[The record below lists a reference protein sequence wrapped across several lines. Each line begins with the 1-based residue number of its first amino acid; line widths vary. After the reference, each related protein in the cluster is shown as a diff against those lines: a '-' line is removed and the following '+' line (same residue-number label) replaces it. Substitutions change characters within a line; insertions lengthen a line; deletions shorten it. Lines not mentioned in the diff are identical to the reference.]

1 MSTGTLRR
9 RALPLA
15 LTLTGALVSAGLMAM
30 PASPASAVP
39 VSLAKSVGVG
49 EGKALVRID
58 AAKVS
63 VKKVADGAY
72 LLTVPIG
79 SAGQWMGE
87 RTASNGKSRLR
98 VGNVSASGLAENW
111 GSFRLG
117 KTGVKATLVWNS
129 NKGASASKALVW
141 LKKPTVSDSGVS
153 FRLTT
158 RATLPAHPQQV
169 TLNVS
174 RAKSKQVRTDYQV
187 QGTISITE
195 ALKYWAAFEYPAYWH
210 VRLYNSSNDN
220 TCWSYDYPAEFSTAL
235 VDIPDGRCD
244 DVAYT
249 DANNNIATAPQ
260 PSLYIDDYLTGTWT
274 PDGEASFS
282 WTEVVVTQPPGTF

>member
-1 MSTGTLRR
+1 MTSSRVHLC
-9 RALPLA
+9 LSLA
-15 LTLTGALVSAGLMAM
+15 LGAAVSFTGLVAL

-39 VSLAKSVGVG
+39 IPLAKSAGVG

-72 LLTVPIG
+72 VLTVPSG

-153 FRLTT
+153 FRLTS

-174 RAKSKQVRTDYQV
+174 RAKSKQVRTDYEE
-187 QGTISITE
+187 QGTISITG
-195 ALKYWAAFEYPAYWH
+195 ALKYWAAFEAPAYWH
-210 VRLYNSSNDN
+210 VRLYNSSNNN
-220 TCWSYDYPAEFSTAL
+220 TCWSYDYPDDFTVGL

-249 DANNNIATAPQ
+249 DANNNIATAGGT
-260 PSLYIDDYLTGTWT
+260 SLYIDDYLTGTWT

-282 WTEVVVTQPPGTF
+282 WTEVVVTQPPGTW